1 MSPALASFHH
11 GRRETLAAVADMLI
25 PSGDGM
31 PSASEAGVAG
41 RWLDE
46 VLQLRPDFGPPLA
59 AVLDRLIGADP
70 SAALTKLRT
79 DDPAGFGVLA
89 EVVAGGGSGILGE
102 AEGGGAGEAG
112 LVVAVAGVA
121 GFGA

>member
-1 MSPALASFHH
+1 MSPAMASFHH
-11 GRRETLAAVADMLI
+11 GRREVRAAVADILI

-59 AVLDRLIGADP
+59 AVLDRLGRGQP
-70 SAALTKLRT
+70 RAALDPVPLG
-79 DDPAGFGVLA
+79 DPAGLGGLG
-89 EVVAGGGSGILGE
+89 EGVAGGAFFHPHGPPP
-102 AEGGGAGEAG
+102 APPPPPPPRPPAPP
-112 LVVAVAGVA
+112 
-121 GFGA
+121 